1 MMIQGMIFF
10 LGLPLIIPIDWVN
23 MGNNVIF
30 NGYFYCGCIVI
41 VLNTAAYIG
50 EIIRGGIN
58 SVDIGQYEGARSLG
72 LGYFTTMFKI
82 ILPQAL
88 KNSIPSIGN
97 EFIVNIKDSSVLNV
111 IGLTELY
118 GWGRIVINNTY
129 NAIGVYFIVA
139 IIYLILTLLFSLILK
154 LIEKKLNGEV
164 IFHLN
169 YFRHFKVNKV
179 GA

>member
-23 MGNNVIF
+23 MGSNVIF

-72 LGYFTTMFKI
+72 LSYFTTMFKI

-97 EFIVNIKDSSVLNV
+97 EFIVGYGLDYDQLGRNLKDVYV
-111 IGLTELY
+111 VTE
-118 GWGRIVINNTY
+118 
-129 NAIGVYFIVA
+129 
-139 IIYLILTLLFSLILK
+139 
-154 LIEKKLNGEV
+154 
-164 IFHLN
+164 
-169 YFRHFKVNKV
+169 
-179 GA
+179 